1 MLRARRLSLLWHAL
15 QLSPDGRVITLVG
28 QPARDAGYTDDRV
41 LSFDIDHLKKD
52 EAVEEAH
59 DHPSSN
65 LAGLTPCYITDKGL
79 QMLLEAG
86 YPIAS

>member
-15 QLSPDGRVITLVG
+15 QSSPDGRVITLDG
-28 QPARDAGYTDDRV
+28 QPARNAGYTDDRV
-41 LSFDIDHLKKD
+41 LSFDIDHLIQD

-59 DHPSSN
+59 DHPSSS
-65 LAGLTPCYITDKGL
+65 LTGLTPYYITDEGL

-86 YPIAS
+86 FPAAS